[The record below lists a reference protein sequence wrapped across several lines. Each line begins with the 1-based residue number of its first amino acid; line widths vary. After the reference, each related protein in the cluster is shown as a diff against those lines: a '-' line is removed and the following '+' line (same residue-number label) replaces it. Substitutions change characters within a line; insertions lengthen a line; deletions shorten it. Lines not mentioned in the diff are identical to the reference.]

1 MSAITFHYDTFQLS
15 IFLIISVL
23 IISFVLVVSVVL
35 IVSVILIV
43 LVLVLV
49 VLVVLVVFVVL
60 FVIHNFTSRLR
71 FENSFCSLSKT
82 IPITLNESLEKFCN
96 SKESFYAVNKKRVVA
111 HNGAGKTY

>member
-15 IFLIISVL
+15 IFLIVSVL
-23 IISFVLVVSVVL
+23 IISFVLIVFVVL

-43 LVLVLV
+43 LVL